1 LKIRKTNFTRK
12 ASNLLLLLTSAS
24 PCYFSNNL
32 PTKYDVV
39 NLKSNSVLIEA
50 ELSKRAR
57 ADLEGMA
64 EDTGQGSY
72 T

>member
-1 LKIRKTNFTRK
+1 
-12 ASNLLLLLTSAS
+12 
-24 PCYFSNNL
+24 L

-39 NLKSNSVLIEA
+39 NLKSNSFLIEA

>member
-1 LKIRKTNFTRK
+1 M
-12 ASNLLLLLTSAS
+12 LLST
-24 PCYFSNNL
+24 FR
-32 PTKYDVV
+32 V
-39 NLKSNSVLIEA
+39 IEA
-50 ELSKRAR
+50 ELSKRAI